1 MFPSGPGRHIAD
13 RPFREIKE
21 RLLGALARHIAYQ
34 RRTLR
39 LGADLG
45 ELTDPVLARFI
56 S

>member
-21 RLLGALARHIAYQ
+21 RLLGALARHIACQ
-34 RRTLR
+34 RRPLR
-39 LGADLG
+39 LEADLVD
-45 ELTDPVLARFI
+45 LTDAVLARFI